1 MNSEFK
7 SKIEVD
13 EKTGRKSLIVFYD
26 SETDDFDEAINQ
38 AVAFHRIKQGEMNVI
53 ALPGNSNCQRLLLA
67 DGSGN

>member
-26 SETDDFDEAINQ
+26 SEMDDFDEAINQ
-38 AVAFHRIKQGEMNVI
+38 AVAFHNIREDQMNVI
-53 ALPGNSNCQRLLLA
+53 ALPGNSNCQSILLT